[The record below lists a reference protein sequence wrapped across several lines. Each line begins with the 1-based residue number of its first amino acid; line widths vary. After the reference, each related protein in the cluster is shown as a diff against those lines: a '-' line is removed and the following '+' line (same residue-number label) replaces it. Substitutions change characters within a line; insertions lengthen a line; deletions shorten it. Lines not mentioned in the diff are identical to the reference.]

1 MPTRAGALALAL
13 ALDPGPD
20 LSLPRPQLVPV
31 LAIRWHHGST
41 VTRTAASGRAA
52 FASRRP
58 RGRVPSLRGGEP
70 GAATRARGKSRW
82 GRGTL
87 LLRGAVGLSH
97 LSWGLLVTPLRRMC
111 SALSGEPTEA
121 LTRGSGK
128 QMPGCTA
135 ASHLHWA
142 CRVPHFFLFI
152 PQPAPTHSPFPI
164 QAGEPFVFPTK
175 VSVETR
181 RTPLPQKPLFSQVLP
196 PFPPKATLTHKTFH
210 YNLSKLIRKKK
221 KCLSG
226 TFVSAN

>member
-142 CRVPHFFLFI
+142 C
-152 PQPAPTHSPFPI
+152 
-164 QAGEPFVFPTK
+164 
-175 VSVETR
+175 
-181 RTPLPQKPLFSQVLP
+181 
-196 PFPPKATLTHKTFH
+196 
-210 YNLSKLIRKKK
+210 
-221 KCLSG
+221 
-226 TFVSAN
+226 